1 MSWFETINPVI
12 QAFIATLFTWAITA
26 LGSLVV
32 CFFKEVNKKVLNTIL
47 GFSAGVM
54 IAASFWS
61 LLSPAIDLS
70 AELGYIVWLL
80 PATGFIIGGLFVLLS
95 DRFLDNV
102 LKNRK
107 NLRNADSLR
116 RSILLI
122 SAITIHNIPEGMAIG
137 VAFGGIASGVPGM
150 TLIGAIM
157 LAVGIGIQNFPEGA
171 AVSLPLRNEGFSRF
185 KSFMFGQASALVE
198 PISAVIGV
206 ILVLTIRSILPFLLS
221 FAAGAMIA
229 VSARELLPESI
240 NEDKNLATI
249 RINMWVCYNDDIRCC
264 FRIKRIIKES
274 IKILAREN
282 FLANIFYYDK

>member
-1 MSWFETINPVI
+1 MNWFENLSPVT
-12 QAFIATLFTWAITA
+12 QAFIATIFTWGITA

-32 CFFKEVNKKVLNTIL
+32 CFFKQVNKKVLNTIL

-61 LLSPAIDLS
+61 LLSPSIELS
-70 AELGYIVWLL
+70 LELGYIQWLL
-80 PATGFIIGGLFVLLS
+80 PTLGFIIGGLFVLLS
-95 DRFLDNV
+95 DRFLDSV
-102 LKNRK
+102 LKKRK
-107 NLRNADSLR
+107 NLRGANSLK
-116 RSILLI
+116 RSILLV

-185 KSFMFGQASALVE
+185 KSFMIGQASALVE
-198 PISAVIGV
+198 PVSAIVGA
-206 ILVLTIRSILPFLLS
+206 ILVLTVRSILPFLLA

-229 VSARELLPESI
+229 VAARELLPESI
-240 NEDKNLATI
+240 QENKDLSTLGLIAGFTI
-249 RINMWVCYNDDIRCC
+249 MM
-264 FRIKRIIKES
+264 
-274 IKILAREN
+274 ILDVA
-282 FLANIFYYDK
+282 LG

>member
-1 MSWFETINPVI
+1 MTWFETLNPVI
-12 QAFIATLFTWAITA
+12 QALIATLFTWAITA

-70 AELGYIVWLL
+70 TELGYIVWLL
-80 PATGFIIGGLFVLLS
+80 PATGFIIGSLFVLLS

-116 RSILLI
+116 KSILLI

-150 TLIGAIM
+150 TVIGALM
-157 LAVGIGIQNFPEGA
+157 LAIGIGIQNFPEGA

-185 KSFMFGQASALVE
+185 KIFMFGQASALVE

-229 VSARELLPESI
+229 VAARELLPESI
-240 NEDKNLATI
+240 TENKNLAT
-249 RINMWVCYNDDIRCC
+249 
-264 FRIKRIIKES
+264 
-274 IKILAREN
+274 LG
-282 FLANIFYYDK
+282 LIFGFVLMMVLDVALG